1 MIKLFKYIER
11 EIVEGGEGE
20 EKEKGE
26 EGEEDVVEGEEE
38 IQETDQG
45 VQCVLNGD
53 SGMVQW
59 DTRIAI
65 NEWGRRD
72 HQVHDLRILHMDHQ
86 CRCVVE
92 GGIIILMICTT
103 NQMIGILGDIII
115 IRGGRNIMN
124 VMIDIMDIG
133 SEAA

>member
-1 MIKLFKYIER
+1 MEEK
-11 EIVEGGEGE
+11 EGE

-26 EGEEDVVEGEEE
+26 DVDEEGEGDVVEEE

-45 VQCVLNGD
+45 VRCVLNGG

-59 DTRIAI
+59 DTIIAI

-72 HQVHDLRILHMDHQ
+72 HQVHDLRIPHMDHQ

-115 IRGGRNIMN
+115 IRGERNIMN

-133 SEAA
+133 SE